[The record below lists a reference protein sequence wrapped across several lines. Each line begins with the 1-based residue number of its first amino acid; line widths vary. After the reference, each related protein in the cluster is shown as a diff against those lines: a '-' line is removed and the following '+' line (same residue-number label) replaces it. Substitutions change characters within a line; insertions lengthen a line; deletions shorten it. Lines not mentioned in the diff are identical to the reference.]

1 MTPPHADGRDSRIDG
16 FDSTRTNLK
25 RRQTLRSLGL
35 LLAGGAAATTVS
47 TEPASGQTSDFDPK
61 AWQSDA
67 VPDTPVH
74 ELSFPGTHHAAMV
87 NPTPDSPE
95 YYDCQTNEV
104 YRQLCDGI
112 RFLDVRVESQGD
124 AETTNFYGHHST
136 ESGRSLDNEVFPQI
150 EQYLSEVD
158 LADASELVLLK
169 LSHFYDEGIFSD
181 EEFEADDWR
190 NLTDLLQ
197 THFGDYAVDLGA
209 MASTDELLD
218 ATLSEFDGPKIAI
231 FYRTL
236 KEHDSPLSLPGFTDR
251 WGDWVDSYYPDTST
265 PGNVLAGGV
274 TNEHTDT
281 DKLGETQWI
290 VRAPADLYT
299 DGPATNDMLTLF
311 EEVVETDAAINPN
324 IIRVDFYETSNVVEI
339 CRSFSQAGLHD
350 DVDDAPVLDEGRY
363 SLHSVDT
370 GNLVEIDSGSTADGA
385 NVVES
390 SWAGNSH
397 EQFDAVVNG
406 DGTYRLQ
413 AAHSGQVLSVANAGT
428 DDADNV
434 VQTPW
439 SGADKQRWYA
449 VPLGGDRYCFINAN
463 SGRIL
468 DGEIPGDNVHQWHW
482 EDDPNQK
489 WHLVQR

>member
-311 EEVVETDAAINPN
+311 EEVVETFSLVAENTDETNSGIEEIRDTTDQQAASTEQAVSMIEDVAE
-324 IIRVDFYETSNVVEI
+324 ISRSTAEETDRASAAARQQTGSMSRVSDS
-339 CRSFSQAGLHD
+339 
-350 DVDDAPVLDEGRY
+350 
-363 SLHSVDT
+363 T
-370 GNLVEIDSGSTADGA
+370 GSLVERA
-385 NVVES
+385 E
-390 SWAGNSH
+390 
-397 EQFDAVVNG
+397 
-406 DGTYRLQ
+406 RLQ
-413 AAHSGQVLSVANAGT
+413 ALLGT
-428 DDADNV
+428 FDVNRRRDQTAD
-434 VQTPW
+434 
-439 SGADKQRWYA
+439 
-449 VPLGGDRYCFINAN
+449 
-463 SGRIL
+463 
-468 DGEIPGDNVHQWHW
+468 
-482 EDDPNQK
+482 
-489 WHLVQR
+489 